1 MHFLVTHV
9 KKCIRSG
16 RHICPPLLRLRI
28 KRPTS
33 GPEAHPH
40 SLWKEGMGRVDT
52 ESAGTC
58 PSEAVCG
65 WGPRA
70 TPGTPRGRAVSCPL
84 AGGVAGTGVPFLSR
98 QWQVRRLGPGPA
110 GPLERTGVTWEAKPT
125 GYLGPLSL
133 GVIFCKDGSC
143 LIGQRYVPQ
152 PEALRAQQA
161 KEKKNGDL
169 LWEIPVRD
177 ICGFFVYFFS

>member
-1 MHFLVTHV
+1 M
-9 KKCIRSG
+9 
-16 RHICPPLLRLRI
+16 
-28 KRPTS
+28 
-33 GPEAHPH
+33 
-40 SLWKEGMGRVDT
+40 
-52 ESAGTC
+52 
-58 PSEAVCG
+58 
-65 WGPRA
+65 
-70 TPGTPRGRAVSCPL
+70 
-84 AGGVAGTGVPFLSR
+84 
-98 QWQVRRLGPGPA
+98 RRFGPGPA

-177 ICGFFVYFFS
+177 ICGFLFIFSARLDVLHSWGLLPTEVMMGYLNGTYSSYVGLL